1 MENRRIK
8 QIVIGI
14 LVLVATVIMV
24 VVIDR
29 NATCA
34 QDRDASFALITVPL
48 GLYMI
53 FGKTIIIM

>member
-1 MENRRIK
+1 MENKRIT
-8 QIVIGI
+8 QTIVGI
-14 LVLVATVIMV
+14 LVLIATVIMI

-29 NATCA
+29 NATCV

-53 FGKTIIIM
+53 FGKRIIIM